1 MYIIYY
7 EKYEY
12 GLKNVNAQTK
22 FWQAELKF
30 EHTNAIQD
38 MNIFKHKS
46 FEWAKNF
53 FSIYVIKFTCF

>member
-53 FSIYVIKFTCF
+53 FSI